1 MESYN
6 FSKDT
11 AFQSPGHSRKWGLKT
26 EIRVSPF
33 LNKIS
38 TRKRKK
44 KRKKEGEEEDMT
56 QINAL
61 YYLCFSFLQV
71 NSKTNS

>member
-44 KRKKEGEEEDMT
+44 KKKKGRGGGGHDT
-56 QINAL
+56 DK
-61 YYLCFSFLQV
+61 CFVLSLFFL
-71 NSKTNS
+71 SSS